1 MTFDR
6 MVEWKSRAYFMNLLF
21 SFVSNDRIKPLQG
34 IQIPG
39 AQTSRF
45 HHNKYNIWSSSLQE
59 EVMENLKGCG
69 VDQDSGRYDRNC
81 ESYDY
86 SLKYRL
92 NGENS
97 LKRRQSYSDDSDKG
111 FNCSTSN
118 AFESKNKRFRANSLS
133 VKDRKNVRLRLG
145 NRSDDSS
152 GNEGSGAMNMARTI
166 LDLSVD
172 ASASNDEI
180 AKDIADKLYEEK
192 DTLMSKHLFVKILFF
207 FLQINLIELCL
218 I

>member
-1 MTFDR
+1 M
-6 MVEWKSRAYFMNLLF
+6 
-21 SFVSNDRIKPLQG
+21 KPLQG

-152 GNEGSGAMNMARTI
+152 GNEGSGAMNMARNI
-166 LDLSVD
+166 LDLTSD
-172 ASASNDEI
+172 AASTNDEV
-180 AKDIADKLYEEK
+180 AKDIANKLYEEK
-192 DTLMSKHLFVKILFF
+192 DTLMSKSFPQSFPSSMQRSRGCSLLICLLFQF
-207 FLQINLIELCL
+207 EL
-218 I
+218 